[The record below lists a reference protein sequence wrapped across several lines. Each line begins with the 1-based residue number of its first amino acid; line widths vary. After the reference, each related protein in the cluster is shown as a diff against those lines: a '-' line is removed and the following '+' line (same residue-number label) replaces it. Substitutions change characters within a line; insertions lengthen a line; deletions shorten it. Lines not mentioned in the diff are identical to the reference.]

1 MDDRRERRVDERF
14 YCINIDKL
22 PGKIKIKGKNSHR
35 KSTFN
40 PDAAQ
45 KSLRDQGIFIYED
58 NHWYCIRISL
68 YILVI
73 LYQQSY

>member
-1 MDDRRERRVDERF
+1 MDDHIERRVDEQF

-22 PGKIKIKGKNSHR
+22 PGKIKIKGKHSHR

-45 KSLRDQGIFIYED
+45 KSLRDQGIFIYGN
-58 NHWYCIRISL
+58 NHWYCIRI
-68 YILVI
+68 ILVI
-73 LYQQSY
+73 VYQQSY